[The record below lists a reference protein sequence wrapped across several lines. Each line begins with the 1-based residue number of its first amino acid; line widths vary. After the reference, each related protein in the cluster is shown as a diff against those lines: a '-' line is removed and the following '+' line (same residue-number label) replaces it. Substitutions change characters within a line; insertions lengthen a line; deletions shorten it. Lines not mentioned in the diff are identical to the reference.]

1 MMNNLFAGKRVLITG
16 GMGFIGSNLAH
27 ALVRLKA
34 KVLIIDSMFPLY
46 GGNVFNIKGIEGK
59 CKIVI
64 KDIGEQAL
72 INSLVKNQ
80 DFIFSLAGQ
89 VSHVDSLEKPFQDL
103 KSNCLAQLS
112 LLEACKKYNP
122 KTKIVFAGTRGQY
135 GKYVYLP
142 VDENHPTKPIDV
154 NGINKMAA
162 ESYYLLYY
170 RNYGLRTVSLRLT
183 NTYGPRQQMKN
194 TTQGFLNFF
203 IRSAIDGKD
212 IKIFGRGTQIRDF
225 NYIDDVINAFLISA
239 ANKDSDG
246 QIFNLG
252 SNMPVSVI
260 DVAKLVIE
268 LCGSGRIK
276 HVSFPEKY
284 KMTEVGNYV
293 SNNMKIK
300 KILGWKPEVS
310 LKEGLGKTIDY
321 YKKYK
326 KHYW

>member
-1 MMNNLFAGKRVLITG
+1 MNNFFAKKRVLITG

-27 ALVRLKA
+27 VLVGLKA
-34 KVLIIDSMFPLY
+34 KVLIVDSMFPLY
-46 GGNVFNIKGIEGK
+46 GGNVFNVKNIEGK
-59 CKIVI
+59 CKII
-64 KDIGEQAL
+64 IEDIGTQL
-72 INSLVKNQ
+72 LMNRLVKNQ
-80 DFIFSLAGQ
+80 DVIFSLAGQ
-89 VSHVDSLEKPFQDL
+89 VSHVDSLERPFQDL
-103 KSNCLAQLS
+103 KNNCQAQLS
-112 LLEACKKYNP
+112 LLEACKKHNP
-122 KTKIVFAGTRGQY
+122 EAKIVFSGTRGQY
-135 GKYVYLP
+135 GKYAYLP
-142 VDENHPTKPIDV
+142 VDEKHPTNPIDI

-194 TTQGFLNFF
+194 TAQGFLNFF

-212 IKIFGRGTQIRDF
+212 IKIFGKGTQIRDF
-225 NYIDDVINAFLISA
+225 NYIDDVTDAFLMA
-239 ANKDSDG
+239 AASKDSDG
-246 QIFNLG
+246 KIFNLG
-252 SNMPVSVI
+252 SNMPVSI
-260 DVAKLVIE
+260 ADVAKLVIE

-276 HVSFPEKY
+276 HVSFPERY

-300 KILGWKPEVS
+300 KILGWKPKIF
-310 LKEGLGKTIDY
+310 LREGLTKTVQY

>member
-1 MMNNLFAGKRVLITG
+1 MNNLFAGKRVLITG
-16 GMGFIGSNLAH
+16 GMGFIGSSLAH

-34 KVLIIDSMFPLY
+34 KVSIIDSMFSLY
-46 GGNVFNIKGIEGK
+46 GGNAFNIKGIEGK
-59 CKIVI
+59 CKIII
-64 KDIGEQAL
+64 KDIGTQAL
-72 INSLVKNQ
+72 INNLVRNQ

-89 VSHVDSLEKPFQDL
+89 VSHVDSLEKPFLDL
-103 KSNCLAQLS
+103 KNNCQAQLS

-122 KTKIVFAGTRGQY
+122 ETKIVFAGTRGQY
-135 GKYVYLP
+135 GKYAYLP
-142 VDENHPTKPIDV
+142 VDENHPTKPIDI
-154 NGINKMAA
+154 NGIDKMAA

-170 RNYGLRTVSLRLT
+170 RNYGLRTVSLRMV

-203 IRSAIDGKD
+203 IRSAIGGKD
-212 IKIFGRGTQIRDF
+212 IEIFGKGTQIRDF
-225 NYIDDVINAFLISA
+225 NYIDDVTRAFLISA
-239 ANKDSDG
+239 ASKDSDG

-252 SNMPVSVI
+252 SNIPVSII
-260 DVAKLVIE
+260 DAAQLVIE

-284 KMTEVGNYV
+284 KMTEVGNFV

-310 LKEGLGKTIDY
+310 LREGLKKTIDY

>member
-1 MMNNLFAGKRVLITG
+1 MLPLYLFPLSRGTLLITNEPPG
-16 GMGFIGSNLAH
+16 QCN
-27 ALVRLKA
+27 
-34 KVLIIDSMFPLY
+34 
-46 GGNVFNIKGIEGK
+46 
-59 CKIVI
+59 IVI

-135 GKYVYLP
+135 GRYVYLP

-194 TTQGFLNFF
+194 TTQGFLNLF

-225 NYIDDVINAFLISA
+225 NYIDDVTSAFLISA

-246 QIFNLG
+246 QIFN
-252 SNMPVSVI
+252 
-260 DVAKLVIE
+260 
-268 LCGSGRIK
+268 
-276 HVSFPEKY
+276 
-284 KMTEVGNYV
+284 
-293 SNNMKIK
+293 
-300 KILGWKPEVS
+300 
-310 LKEGLGKTIDY
+310 
-321 YKKYK
+321 
-326 KHYW
+326 

>member
-1 MMNNLFAGKRVLITG
+1 MMNNLYIRGHKTTVFSPQIGNNRSPRYEAVFCSKNPGLKPVWASFAGKRVLITG

-64 KDIGEQAL
+64 KDIGEQAF

-135 GKYVYLP
+135 GKYTYLP
-142 VDENHPTKPIDV
+142 VDENHPTKPIDI

-162 ESYYLLYY
+162 ES
-170 RNYGLRTVSLRLT
+170 
-183 NTYGPRQQMKN
+183 
-194 TTQGFLNFF
+194 
-203 IRSAIDGKD
+203 
-212 IKIFGRGTQIRDF
+212 
-225 NYIDDVINAFLISA
+225 
-239 ANKDSDG
+239 
-246 QIFNLG
+246 
-252 SNMPVSVI
+252 
-260 DVAKLVIE
+260 
-268 LCGSGRIK
+268 
-276 HVSFPEKY
+276 
-284 KMTEVGNYV
+284 
-293 SNNMKIK
+293 
-300 KILGWKPEVS
+300 
-310 LKEGLGKTIDY
+310 
-321 YKKYK
+321 
-326 KHYW
+326 